1 MLLSE
6 TIVILIPCNSANV
19 TRYCYTFQIKFNFMV
34 KKVFHRYLKPMKYQ
48 TRYIR
53 YLHQIFQTIKID

>member
-6 TIVILIPCNSANV
+6 TIVILIPFNSANV

-34 KKVFHRYLKPMKYQ
+34 KKVFHRNE
-48 TRYIR
+48 
-53 YLHQIFQTIKID
+53 

>member
-19 TRYCYTFQIKFNFMV
+19 PRYCYTFQIKFNFMV
-34 KKVFHRYLKPMKYQ
+34 KKVFHRNEWYGVYYSYEE
-48 TRYIR
+48 YIC
-53 YLHQIFQTIKID
+53 LL